1 MTNEMKIKNIELIL
15 RKLNWVNEIIV
26 STQESSLE
34 AGTTDILSAVQFI
47 VNSATEDA
55 EELYQKIASEDAEA
69 LYQKIAS

>member
-1 MTNEMKIKNIELIL
+1 MTNEMKVKNIELIL

-34 AGTTDILSAVQFI
+34 AGTADILSAVQFI

-55 EELYQKIASEDAEA
+55 EELYQKIAS
-69 LYQKIAS
+69 

>member
-34 AGTTDILSAVQFI
+34 AGTTDILSALQFI

-69 LYQKIAS
+69 LYQKIVS

>member
-34 AGTTDILSAVQFI
+34 AGTTDILSALQFI